1 MADRIYVTVDEIKAA
16 AERIRPYVVR
26 TPLLRCEELDAV
38 LGCEVYLKPEMLQ
51 NSGSFKIRGAA
62 NRALLL
68 TDEERARGIICISA
82 GNHAKACA
90 CIGKQ
95 LGIKTVMVMPDDAP
109 KCKIDGVRAFG
120 GEIWFGPRKGNR
132 RVEMVDEGI
141 AKYGYVNIDPSDDL
155 DLIAGA
161 GTVGLEIIEDLPDV
175 DKVFVPCGGAGLLSG
190 VATAVKN
197 LSDKAEVVGVQAA
210 VNDGYTRSFNA
221 KDVVVKPTTDSV
233 ADGLNCSRPGT
244 VTFPI
249 VLKYVDAF
257 AGAREEDI
265 ITGTRLVA
273 ESAKLVAE
281 PSSCVGIAAVMNGD
295 YKCKPTDKVVF
306 VLTAGN
312 WDIDQL
318 GRIYKGEYTV

>member
-1 MADRIYVTVDEIKAA
+1 MADRIYVTLDEIKAA

-26 TPLLRCEELDAV
+26 TPLLRCEELDEV

-95 LGIKTVMVMPDDAP
+95 
-109 KCKIDGVRAFG
+109 
-120 GEIWFGPRKGNR
+120 
-132 RVEMVDEGI
+132 
-141 AKYGYVNIDPSDDL
+141 
-155 DLIAGA
+155 
-161 GTVGLEIIEDLPDV
+161 
-175 DKVFVPCGGAGLLSG
+175 GLLSG

-273 ESAKLVAE
+273 ESAKFVAE

-295 YKCKPTDKVVF
+295 YKCRPTDKVVF